1 MNVVITEAEDGINL
15 TLSTLKLQTSLS
27 TSNMVLFNEKNHIK
41 KYSVDEIINDF
52 CILRFSLYEKRRLK
66 MLEVLSGNMRHIS
79 NKVRFILEII
89 EAKFDIMNVPEQ
101 EIIKKLVDDGY
112 DRESDDEGSKGY
124 EYLLRLNVRNFTAEK
139 VENLK
144 KDLTLIEGS
153 IKEIEGTDAKKMW
166 LNDLGDFE
174 NEYSKWL
181 KTINKV

>member
-1 MNVVITEAEDGINL
+1 
-15 TLSTLKLQTSLS
+15 
-27 TSNMVLFNEKNHIK
+27 
-41 KYSVDEIINDF
+41 
-52 CILRFSLYEKRRLK
+52 

-89 EAKFDIMNVPEQ
+89 EAKFDIMNVPEH

-112 DRESDDEGSKGY
+112 DREKDAGDDEGGSKGY

-144 KDLTLIEGS
+144 KDLTLIQES
-153 IKEIEGTDAKKMW
+153 IKEIEATDAKKMW
-166 LNDLGDFE
+166 LNDIRDFE